1 MLPEDRWSAT
11 RWIIVSIDFCR
22 FIPMALEKD
31 GGKFEA
37 EVDSVNL
44 IGERSPKVIPQ
55 IGQFPG

>member
-1 MLPEDRWSAT
+1 
-11 RWIIVSIDFCR
+11 
-22 FIPMALEKD
+22 MALEKD